1 MLLKYIGRRLLYSL
15 PGLIGITII
24 IFLALR
30 ILPGDPLAILYGE
43 GGRENL
49 TAADIAEIKRQL
61 G

>member
-30 ILPGDPLAILYGE
+30 ILPGRPSRHPLWR
-43 GGRENL
+43 GGPREP
-49 TAADIAEIKRQL
+49 D
-61 G
+61 GC